1 MNPDVGSLAVGG
13 GTKGFQRV
21 WGWPCLH
28 SSNSLVLENHCCATD
43 HSFVSKIRIFVLK
56 TLGFFTIELRYPK
69 HVRAVSS
76 PRNINAEKEGKTVKM
91 AASPFPPL
99 SSKLPGGQ
107 KLVPEQTGAD
117 PRWRAG

>member
-1 MNPDVGSLAVGG
+1 M
-13 GTKGFQRV
+13 
-21 WGWPCLH
+21 
-28 SSNSLVLENHCCATD
+28 
-43 HSFVSKIRIFVLK
+43 LK
-56 TLGFFTIELRYPK
+56 TLGFFTIELRYPE

-76 PRNINAEKEGKTVKM
+76 PRNINAEKEGKTVKT

-117 PRWRAG
+117 PRRRAG